1 MSMKK
6 HSILVLLLAAFAF
19 TGCVIVDHGCD
30 MDGFTGTEVA
40 IGEENGAATAGLKL
54 LVLNE
59 GAWPGNST
67 LDILDIYHKKYY
79 SDIFGQANPDVAQGI
94 GNGGNDIEIAGNHIW
109 LAMNASNQLVGL
121 NPSTYKM
128 EVQIELDSPRCM
140 VSDDTYLYIS
150 SYGSAVYGGNL
161 MAGKVFRI
169 NLKDYSFTSVGV
181 GYQPEGMVII
191 DGKLYVANSGGYNEE
206 KDNRID
212 VIDLESFTVEK
223 VLELPVS
230 NLNMMRKVH
239 DEIWVSTYATYDAS
253 FAITAP
259 SSLAVVAKD
268 GTATVINGVHADK
281 ITESDGWI
289 YAIGNNAEMS
299 FGSDYC
305 LYKINST
312 TKQATT
318 IHFKGTDLESIA
330 YPYCI
335 LVNPFTSDII
345 IADAS
350 FTGDSKLYCFDSG
363 LNYRWSITTGVGTGH
378 LLLYQL

>member
-318 IHFKGTDLESIA
+318 IHFKGTELEKIA

>member
-1 MSMKK
+1 MFMKK
-6 HSILVLLLAAFAF
+6 HSILVLVMALFAF

-30 MDGFTGTEVA
+30 MDGFTGTVVG
-40 IGEENGAATAGLKL
+40 IGDENGATTAGLKL

-79 SDIFGQANPDVAQGI
+79 ADIFAQANPDVAQGI

-109 LAMNASNQLVGL
+109 LAMNASNQIVAI

-128 EVQIELDSPRCM
+128 EVQIELETPRCM
-140 VSDDTYLYIS
+140 VSDDEYLYIS
-150 SYGSAVYGGNL
+150 SYGSAVYGGTL
-161 MAGKVFRI
+161 MAGKVYRI
-169 NLKDYSFTSVGV
+169 NLKDYAFTSIGV

-191 DGKLYVANSGGYNEE
+191 DGKLYVANSGGYNED

-212 VIDLESFTVEK
+212 VIDLKTFTVEK
-223 VLELPVS
+223 TIELPIS
-230 NLNMMRKVH
+230 NLNMLRKVH
-239 DEIWVSTYATYDAS
+239 DDIWVSTYATYDAS

-259 SSLAVVAKD
+259 SKLAVLDQGK
-268 GTATVINGVHADK
+268 TTVINGVHADK
-281 ITESDGWI
+281 ITENDGWI
-289 YAIGNNAEMS
+289 YAIGNNAEMTY
-299 FGSDYC
+299 GTDYC

-312 TKQATT
+312 TKQAST
-318 IHFKGTDLESIA
+318 IHFKGTDLERIA

-350 FTGDSKLYCFDSG
+350 FTGDSKLHCFDSG

>member
-1 MSMKK
+1 MKK
-6 HSILVLLLAAFAF
+6 HSTLVLLLAAFAF

-40 IGEENGAATAGLKL
+40 IGEENGATTPGLKL

-128 EVQIELDSPRCM
+128 EVQIALDSPRCM

-212 VIDLESFTVEK
+212 VIDLESFTVEEDP
-223 VLELPVS
+223 LELPVS
-230 NLNMMRKVH
+230 NLNMLRKVH

-253 FAITAP
+253 FNITAP
-259 SSLAVVAKD
+259 SSLAVVSKD

-318 IHFKGTDLESIA
+318 IHFKGTELEKIA